1 MIAFLEG
8 TLVTGGTDAV
18 VSVGGG
24 IGLDVHL
31 SAAAA
36 ARLPGPGEPV
46 RLWTHLVVRED
57 AWSLYGFLDPREREM
72 FRLLQTVSGIG
83 PKVALGMLS
92 KAGAAEIA
100 ACLRGGDEA
109 ALARLPGIG
118 KKSAARL
125 VVELGNRLPELPAET
140 GEGSGAG
147 GAARGVTSG
156 AMAVLT
162 AMGLSPGQAELALQ
176 RARQTEP
183 EAAAD
188 TEAWVRAALRQ
199 LNRAG
204 G

>member
-8 TLVTGGTDAV
+8 ILVAGGTNAV

-24 IGLDVHL
+24 LGLDVHL
-31 SAAAA
+31 STAAAA
-36 ARLPGPGEPV
+36 GLPVPGEPV

-57 AWSLYGFLDPREREM
+57 AWSLYGFLDPGERGM

-140 GEGSGAG
+140 GDGAG
-147 GAARGVTSG
+147 VGTARGVTSG

>member
-8 TLVTGGTDAV
+8 ILVTGGTEAV

-31 SAAAA
+31 SSAAAA
-36 ARLPGPGEPV
+36 GLPVPGEPV

-125 VVELGNRLPELPAET
+125 VVELGNRLPELPVDPGDGT
-140 GEGSGAG
+140 GVGGAG
-147 GAARGVTSG
+147 RGATS
-156 AMAVLT
+156 AALSVLT
-162 AMGLSPGQAELALQ
+162 AMGLPPGQAELALQ
-176 RARQTEP
+176 RARQAEP
-183 EAAAD
+183 AAAAD

>member
-8 TLVTGGTDAV
+8 IVVTGGSDAV

-36 ARLPGPGEPV
+36 NELPPAGASV

-57 AWSLYGFLDPREREM
+57 AWTLYGFLDPGEREM

-92 KAGAAEIA
+92 KAGAAQIA
-100 ACLRGGDEA
+100 GCLRSGDEP

-118 KKSAARL
+118 KKTAARL
-125 VVELGNRLPELPAET
+125 VIELGNRLPELPAGAAGT
-140 GEGSGAG
+140 GGGAG
-147 GAARGVTSG
+147 GRGAAG
-156 AMAVLT
+156 AAALAVLT
-162 AMGLSPGQAELALQ
+162 AMGLQPGQAEQALQ
-176 RARQTEP
+176 RARQAEP
-183 EAAAD
+183 DAAAD
-188 TEAWVRAALRQ
+188 TETWVRAALRQ
-199 LNRAG
+199 LHRA
-204 G
+204 

>member
-8 TLVTGGTDAV
+8 ILVTGGTEAV

-31 SAAAA
+31 SASAAA
-36 ARLPGPGEPV
+36 GLPVPGAPV

-125 VVELGNRLPELPAET
+125 VVELGNRLPEIPVDL
-140 GEGSGAG
+140 GEGTGVS
-147 GAARGVTSG
+147 GAARGATS
-156 AMAVLT
+156 AALSVLT
-162 AMGLSPGQAELALQ
+162 AMGLPPGQAELALQ
-176 RARQTEP
+176 RARQAEP
-183 EAAAD
+183 EAAGG
-188 TEAWVRAALRQ
+188 TETWVRAALRQ

>member
-1 MIAFLEG
+1 MIAFLDG
-8 TLVTGGTDAV
+8 IVVAGGTDAV

-36 ARLPGPGEPV
+36 ADLPAPGEPV

-57 AWSLYGFLDPREREM
+57 AWSLYGFLDLGERAM
-72 FRLLQTVSGIG
+72 FRLLQTVSGVG

-100 ACLRGGDEA
+100 TCLRGGDEA

-118 KKSAARL
+118 KKTAARL
-125 VVELGNRLPELPAET
+125 VVELGNRLAELP
-140 GEGSGAG
+140 GAG
-147 GAARGVTSG
+147 AAGGGGAVLARSQGAA
-156 AMAVLT
+156 AALAVLG
-162 AMGLSPGQAELALQ
+162 AMGLPPGQAEQALQ
-176 RARQTEP
+176 RAKQADPAT
-183 EAAAD
+183 ADD

-199 LNRAG
+199 LRNHG
-204 G
+204 

>member
-8 TLVTGGTDAV
+8 ILVTGGTDAV
-18 VSVGGG
+18 VKVGGG

-31 SAAAA
+31 STAAAA
-36 ARLPGPGEPV
+36 GLPVPGEPV

-147 GAARGVTSG
+147 GAVRGVTSG

>member
-8 TLVTGGTDAV
+8 IVVTGGSDAV

-36 ARLPGPGEPV
+36 NELPPAGASV

-57 AWSLYGFLDPREREM
+57 AWTLYGFLDPGEREM
-72 FRLLQTVSGIG
+72 FRLLQTVTGIG

-92 KAGAAEIA
+92 KAGAAQIA
-100 ACLRGGDEA
+100 GCLRSGDEP

-118 KKSAARL
+118 KKTAARL
-125 VVELGNRLPELPAET
+125 VIELGNRLPEPAAGAT
-140 GEGSGAG
+140 GAG
-147 GAARGVTSG
+147 GAAGGRGAPG
-156 AMAVLT
+156 AAALAVLT
-162 AMGLSPGQAELALQ
+162 AMGLQPGQAEQALQ
-176 RARQTEP
+176 RARQAEP
-183 EAAAD
+183 DAAAD
-188 TEAWVRAALRQ
+188 TETWVRAALRQ

-204 G
+204 P